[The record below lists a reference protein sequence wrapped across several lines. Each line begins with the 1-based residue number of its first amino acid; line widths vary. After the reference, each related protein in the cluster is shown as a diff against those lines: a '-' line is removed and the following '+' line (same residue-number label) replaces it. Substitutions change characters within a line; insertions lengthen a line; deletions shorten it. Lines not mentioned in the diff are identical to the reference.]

1 MKLNFY
7 LLLSLLFVS
16 KLQPKNTSGR
26 YDTPSRKTS
35 KKIQLM
41 LERKANQ
48 MLLKASQTLENSTGL
63 ALGSSRRSAAGNLI
77 ELFLSL
83 GSNSNTFSDFFYSSN
98 FANIC

>member
-1 MKLNFY
+1 MMLDIMRLIVY
-7 LLLSLLFVS
+7 LLMNYLLDRTS
-16 KLQPKNTSGR
+16 KNEKPKNTSGR

-63 ALGSSRRSAAGNLI
+63 ALGSSRRSAAG
-77 ELFLSL
+77 S
-83 GSNSNTFSDFFYSSN
+83 
-98 FANIC
+98 